1 MHNWPLE
8 GTGEGSE
15 PTTREPAWESD
26 TQHPADSGTGMG
38 RLSSGGPRPLPGTLA
53 SRSPEKEISDPP
65 TPYFNSFTEDGAPL
79 PQPCSCL
86 SGQREGKWPEGE
98 V

>member
-26 TQHPADSGTGMG
+26 THTQLTQAQAWVVCPQVVRGPCQALWPAGAL
-38 RLSSGGPRPLPGTLA
+38 R
-53 SRSPEKEISDPP
+53 KISDPP